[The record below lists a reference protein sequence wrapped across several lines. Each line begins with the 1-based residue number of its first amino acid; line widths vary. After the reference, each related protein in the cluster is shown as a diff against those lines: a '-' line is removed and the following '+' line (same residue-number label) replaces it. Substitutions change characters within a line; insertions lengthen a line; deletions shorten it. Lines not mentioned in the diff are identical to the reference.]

1 MTGGRWIC
9 GTSGRQNAKQPP
21 NRTPEVFV
29 WTYYVRENISD
40 INLII
45 KQNKLCN
52 IGRALGHTHLDK
64 QIHMILG
71 IFRDKLTYI
80 RKN

>member
-1 MTGGRWIC
+1 MWE
-9 GTSGRQNAKQPP
+9 GRQNAKQPP

-45 KQNKLCN
+45 EQSKLCN
-52 IGRALGHTHLDK
+52 IGRALGHTHLP
-64 QIHMILG
+64 
-71 IFRDKLTYI
+71 YI
-80 RKN
+80 PGFKKHKKPS